1 MTPEQQARQE
11 ETAYERIDRYIQR
24 RVERAHEVG
33 TREAIRGAIYGL
45 VAHYDKLGKAD
56 RRRMLAMLVTDAV
69 SARRMLLSTMA
80 AEDAGDE
87 ERSEQ

>member
-1 MTPEQQARQE
+1 MTPEQQAPQE
-11 ETAYERIDRYIQR
+11 EAAYERIDRYIWR
-24 RVERAHEVG
+24 RVEPAHEVG

-80 AEDAGDE
+80 AEDAGE
-87 ERSEQ
+87 GEA

>member
-1 MTPEQQARQE
+1 MTPEQQARQDAA
-11 ETAYERIDRYIQR
+11 AYERIDRYIRR

-69 SARRMLLSTMA
+69 SARRMLINART
-80 AEDAGDE
+80 AEHVDPE
-87 ERSEQ
+87 ERAES